1 VKRGPSARSQPD
13 NRLLPALLA
22 AAAFGPCADDRAAK
36 SLGTETG
43 LPLQASIT
51 RDGPALYAGDDV
63 GGVLSWPTLP

>member
-1 VKRGPSARSQPD
+1 MRRGPSARSQPD

-51 RDGPALYAGDDV
+51 RHRTTLYAGDDA
-63 GGVLSWPTLP
+63 GGVLCWAAFP